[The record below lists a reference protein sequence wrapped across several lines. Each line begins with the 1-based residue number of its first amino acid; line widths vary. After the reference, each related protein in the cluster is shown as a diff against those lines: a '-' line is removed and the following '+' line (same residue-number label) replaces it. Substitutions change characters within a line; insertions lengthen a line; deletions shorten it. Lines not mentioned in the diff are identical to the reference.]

1 MPRSKRYKAAKEKVG
16 NELMNIADAVKK
28 TKETSTTKFD
38 AAIELHIRLGIDT
51 KQSDQIVRGSVT
63 LPHGTGKTKKIAVF
77 IPAGKEEEAKAAG
90 ADVIYTEQE
99 IEKIVQTQKIDF
111 DVAVA
116 TPDMMRHLGKVA
128 KILGQ
133 KGVMPNPRTE
143 TIGPNVKTMVSALKA
158 GKVTFKADDSGNMH
172 QIIGRVSFDDAKI
185 EENAQAFLDALKK
198 ARPEGAK
205 GTYIKGVYLTSSMGP
220 SVPVQM

>member
-1 MPRSKRYKAAKEKVG
+1 MARSKRYKAAKEKVG
-16 NELMNIADAVKK
+16 NEPMNLADAVKK
-28 TKETSTTKFD
+28 VRETSTTKFD
-38 AAIELHIRLGIDT
+38 AGVELHIRLGIDP

-63 LPHGTGKTKKIAVF
+63 LPHGTGKTRKVAAFVA
-77 IPAGKEEEAKAAG
+77 AGKEEEAKSAG
-90 ADVIYTEQE
+90 ADVIYTEQD
-99 IEKIVQTQKIDF
+99 IEKIAQTQKIDF

-143 TIGPNVKTMVSALKA
+143 TIGPNVQAMVQALKG
-158 GKVTFKADDSGNMH
+158 GKVTFKADDTGNMH
-172 QIIGRVSFDDAKI
+172 QIIGRMSFDDAKL
-185 EENAQAFLDALKK
+185 EENAATFLDALKK
-198 ARPEGAK
+198 ARPDGAK

-220 SVPVQM
+220 SVSVQL